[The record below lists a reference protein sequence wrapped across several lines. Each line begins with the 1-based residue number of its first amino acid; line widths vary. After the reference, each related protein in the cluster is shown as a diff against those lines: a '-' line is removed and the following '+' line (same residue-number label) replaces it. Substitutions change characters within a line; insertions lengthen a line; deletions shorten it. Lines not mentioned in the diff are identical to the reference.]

1 MGVSLFVRV
10 LVCAYL
16 VCMMFS
22 IGMLVGGMPK
32 PDKLRRRHERRLL
45 ARALLL
51 QLVVLPLV
59 AWGVLELFDAH
70 GNTGK
75 ALLVLAVAPGG
86 RLLPNMVRRAHGEIG
101 LSAEI
106 SIWLAKLTAFVA
118 PPALAL
124 LGRVHRVELHDLD
137 IIAAL
142 LGLQLL
148 PYVAGRTLR
157 QHRAAWSQR
166 IMRPLELTRG
176 ALIVAVL
183 VVVLANG
190 KLAMLHL
197 MGDRA
202 WLGALVFTAVSLGL
216 GWLFGGR
223 EPSTRRTFLLAANS
237 RDLALGMTLASLA
250 FAGLP
255 IELPV
260 MGIWAFTF
268 ACNLVLCEIL
278 GRPHRADAQVLAPS
292 T

>member
-1 MGVSLFVRV
+1 MGVSLAVRV

-32 PDKLRRRHERRLL
+32 HDKRGRRHEHHLL
-45 ARALLL
+45 VRALLL
-51 QLVVLPLV
+51 QLVILPLS
-59 AWGVLELFDAH
+59 AWGILELFGAH
-70 GNTGK
+70 GTTAK
-75 ALLVLAVAPGG
+75 ALLVLAVVPGG
-86 RLLPNMVRRAHGEIG
+86 RLLPNMVRRAHGDIG

-106 SIWLAKLTAFVA
+106 AIRLAKLTAFTA

-142 LGLQLL
+142 LGLQIL

-157 QHRAAWSQR
+157 RRRPALAAR
-166 IMRPLELTRG
+166 LGRPLDLVRG
-176 ALIVAVL
+176 VLVVAVL
-183 VVVLANG
+183 VVILGSGRLAQLRFLG
-190 KLAMLHL
+190 EP
-197 MGDRA
+197 A
-202 WLGALVFTAVSLGL
+202 WVGALVFTALSMGL

-223 EPSTRRTFLLAANS
+223 DAATRRTILLAANS
-237 RDLALGMTLASLA
+237 RDLALGLTLSSLA

-255 IELPV
+255 IQLPV
-260 MGIWAFTF
+260 IGIWGITF
-268 ACNLVLCEIL
+268 ACNLVLCEIM